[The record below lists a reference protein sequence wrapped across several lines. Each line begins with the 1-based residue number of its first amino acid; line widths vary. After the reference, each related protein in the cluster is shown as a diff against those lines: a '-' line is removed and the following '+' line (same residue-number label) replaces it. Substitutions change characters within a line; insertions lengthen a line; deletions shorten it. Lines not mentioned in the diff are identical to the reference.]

1 MNEETNDQQSEEP
14 QQKRGLRNMGGK
26 KNGGGGNNKGGKG
39 GKQLPRVTVR
49 PMATPAR
56 PQKRH
61 RGILLWFVIIVLG
74 PVAAAAFYL
83 YTIAQ
88 DQYASTVG
96 FTVRA
101 EETASA
107 TDLLGGIGSVLGGGG
122 SNDAEILYE
131 YVRSQEIVKLVDEAV
146 DLRAK
151 WSVEHSSDPLMT
163 FDPDGT
169 IEDLT
174 DFWARMVRVHFDAGS
189 GLMQLRVKAFNADD
203 AKVIAEEVFAQSSAM
218 INELSQQAREDATSY
233 AREDLT
239 RAEDAVRNARE
250 NLTTFRLSNQIVDP
264 SADIQ
269 SQMGL
274 LTNLQNQLAEALIEF
289 DLVSLNTQTNDPRLT
304 QAQRRID
311 VIQERIDAEREK
323 FGAQGQGPGGSS
335 YADTIAD
342 FERLTADREFAERTY
357 VAARTAYDAALAEA
371 QRQSRYLAA
380 YVRPTLAEKAEYPQ
394 RELIVGIVALFAF
407 LIWAISSL
415 VFYAVRDRR

>member
-1 MNEETNDQQSEEP
+1 MNDETNDQQSEEP
-14 QQKRGLRNMGGK
+14 QQKRGKRN
-26 KNGGGGNNKGGKG
+26 GGGNNKGGKG

-61 RGILLWFVIIVLG
+61 RGILLWFAIIVLG

-122 SNDAEILYE
+122 NNDAEILYE

-146 DLRAK
+146 DLREK
-151 WSVEHSSDPLMT
+151 WSVSHGTDPLMT

-189 GLMQLRVKAFNADD
+189 GLMQLRVKAFNAED
-203 AKVIAEEVFAQSSAM
+203 AKVIAEEIFKQSSAM

-239 RAEDAVRNARE
+239 RAEDALRSARE
-250 NLTTFRLSNQIVDP
+250 SLTTFRLSNQIVDP

-323 FGAQGQGPGGSS
+323 FGAQGQGPGGGS

>member
-1 MNEETNDQQSEEP
+1 MNDEPNDQQPEEP
-14 QQKRGLRNMGGK
+14 QQKRGKRN
-26 KNGGGGNNKGGKG
+26 GGGNNKGGKG

-61 RGILLWFVIIVLG
+61 RGILLWFAIIVLG

-122 SNDAEILYE
+122 NNDAEILYE

-151 WSVEHSSDPLMT
+151 WSVSHGTDPLMT

-189 GLMQLRVKAFNADD
+189 GLMQLRVKAFNAED
-203 AKVIAEEVFAQSSAM
+203 AKVIAEEVFKQSSAM

-239 RAEDAVRNARE
+239 RAEDALRSARE
-250 NLTTFRLSNQIVDP
+250 SLTTFRLSNQIVDP

-323 FGAQGQGPGGSS
+323 FGAQGQGPGGGS